1 MKRKS
6 LVDAI
11 SPELREFI
19 EAGTPKPQIG
29 EIAPVPT
36 PREKAPGPVGSDFGR
51 VPSPKQRVEEPEPE
65 VAVPLITQSYRLP
78 VALVGTLVRESM
90 ERKIARRKPWSQQDI
105 VTEALSEWLQK
116 HASK

>member
-11 SPELREFI
+11 SPEVREFI

-29 EIAPVPT
+29 EIESVPT
-36 PREKAPGPVGSDFGR
+36 PEEKAPRPVA
-51 VPSPKQRVEEPEPE
+51 KQKVEAPEE
-65 VAVPLITQSYRLP
+65 VAAPLITQSYRLP
-78 VALVGTLVRESM
+78 VALVSTLVRASM
-90 ERKIARRKPWSQQDI
+90 ERKIARQKPWSQQDI
-105 VTEALSEWLQK
+105 VTEAILQWLQK

>member
-11 SPELREFI
+11 SPEVRQFI

-29 EIAPVPT
+29 EIEPVST
-36 PREKAPGPVGSDFGR
+36 PEEKAPRPVA
-51 VPSPKQRVEEPEPE
+51 KQRVEAPEPE

-78 VALVGTLVRESM
+78 VALVSTLVRASM
-90 ERKIARRKPWSQQDI
+90 ERKIARQKPWSQQDI
-105 VTEALSEWLQK
+105 VTEAISEWLQK